1 MSSSPTNFS
10 VDLSKVAALGSMPA
24 YSREALETYQKYG
37 LSSEDR
43 LYYQLV
49 SEMALE
55 TSAFKPGANLCVFGE
70 AVSDAYIVR
79 QGELEVHTEGLIYRV
94 GPGAVIGLAA
104 GLANAPHNMTA
115 TAITVVTVSVIPIF
129 KALKAITTCHPGLRG
144 INRSTVMRVLNLK
157 AVPESMK

>member
-1 MSSSPTNFS
+1 MSSNPTNFS
-10 VDLSKVAALGSMPA
+10 VDLSKVAQLGSTPA
-24 YSREALETYQKYG
+24 YSREALEAYQKHG

-55 TSAFKPGANLCVFGE
+55 SSAFKPGANLCVYGQ
-70 AVSDAYIVR
+70 AVDDAYIVR
-79 QGELEVHTEGLIYRV
+79 QGELEIHTEGLIYRV

-104 GLANAPHNMTA
+104 GLANVPHNMTA
-115 TAITVVTVSVIPIF
+115 TALTVVTASVIPIF

-144 INRSTVMRVLNLK
+144 INRNTVMRVLNLK
-157 AVPESMK
+157 AVPESLK